1 MNIEY
6 SHANSFSEVNAILFA
21 EWYPERSQR
30 ELDQERRFR
39 YRSERDSEQPPR
51 PERGD
56 KYILVGALVGIIIGG
71 AAGAIVAGHYFGF
84 IGYLFGFWGG
94 VIVGGIIGV
103 LVGDVIRK
111 RLQKQK
117 PTPKKHLWDK
127 L

>member
-6 SHANSFSEVNAILFA
+6 SHANSFSEVNATLFA
-21 EWYPERSQR
+21 EWYPERAQR
-30 ELDQERRFR
+30 EQELQRRLR
-39 YRSERDSEQPPR
+39 YRSEHDPEQPPR

-56 KYILVGALVGIIIGG
+56 KYILAGALVGIVIGG

-111 RLQKQK
+111 RRQKQK
-117 PTPKKHLWDK
+117 TNARKSS
-127 L
+127 